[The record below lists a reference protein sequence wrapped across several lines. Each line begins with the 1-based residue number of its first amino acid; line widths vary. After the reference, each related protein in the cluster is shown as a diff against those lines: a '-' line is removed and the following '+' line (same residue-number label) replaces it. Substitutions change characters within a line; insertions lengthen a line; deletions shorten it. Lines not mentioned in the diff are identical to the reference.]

1 MSKHGSIRT
10 GKVARREPPSTTHFC
25 KLEGAKTMRIQITF
39 LFHVM
44 EPSMDKAFLLTNVF
58 EALIKAMNIK

>member
-10 GKVARREPPSTTHFC
+10 GKVARREPPSATHFC
-25 KLEGAKTMRIQITF
+25 KLEVAKTMRIQITI

-44 EPSMDKAFLLTNVF
+44 EYG
-58 EALIKAMNIK
+58 